1 MANYT
6 ITIREYL
13 QLSYPEKQYFHENTD
28 EPIMAELINT
38 VNAVI
43 PEYGLNLLKES
54 NRQAFALMF
63 LLHYFN
69 NEIGFPSVRLFKT
82 ALIGKLVQY
91 HTYIDSAFDLV
102 ADGLFTSKMS
112 TKSTSSNAGLN
123 HSETGGT
130 STTTGDAGTMHTHQS
145 GSNTGATTNTNTS
158 DSHNGSFNTTTSTPQ
173 GSTITSVENKPST
186 TTNGAHRDSHWNQ
199 FSDTPQNGLSDVRNG
214 TYLTNATYTEDN
226 IGESTNK
233 TTGGGSTTTVT
244 HNGDKVVT
252 TSEDDYTR
260 THGHTET
267 SAKGSDSSNSTS
279 DVTTEQERKSES
291 VTKYNSTTDNKNS
304 GSSNGTSESLVYSY
318 DSLMGALPLIDFIWP
333 LFDDLFMQIYDEFY
347 F

>member
-13 QLSYPEKQYFHENTD
+13 QLAYPEKQFFHDDTD
-28 EPIMAELINT
+28 APLMDELINT
-38 VNAVI
+38 VNAII

-54 NRQAFALMF
+54 HRQAFAMMF

-69 NEIGFPSVRLFKT
+69 NEIGFASVRLFKT

-91 HTYIDSAFDLV
+91 HSYIDSAFDLV
-102 ADGLFTSKMS
+102 ADGLFTSKTTS
-112 TKSTSSNAGLN
+112 KSSSSNTGTG
-123 HSETGGT
+123 HSANDGT
-130 STTTGDAGTMHTHQS
+130 STSTGDAGTMHTHQT
-145 GSNTGATTNTNTS
+145 GSDTGSSTNTNTS
-158 DSHNGSFNTTTSTPQ
+158 DTHNGSFNTTTSTPS
-173 GSTITSVENKPST
+173 GSTITSVDNKPST
-186 TTNGAHRDSHWNQ
+186 TTNGAHTDSHWNQ
-199 FSDTPQNGLSDVRNG
+199 FSDTPQNGLNDVRNG

-226 IGESTNK
+226 VGKVTNS

-252 TSEDDYTR
+252 TSEDDYTK

-267 SAKGSDSSNSTS
+267 SSKGSDYSNTTS
-279 DVTTEQERKSES
+279 DTTTEQERKSEN
-291 VTKYNSTTDNKNS
+291 VTKYGNTTDNTHS
-304 GSSNGTSESLVYSY
+304 GTSQGTVESLTFSY
-318 DSLMGALPLIDFIWP
+318 DSLMGALPLIDFLWP